1 MQFTLINPLNQP
13 CDSRVETLYYFPTFY
28 FTFCETLIYFRAKSS
43 GHRFQARVL
52 RQRVSRCVSRV
63 LLALLHF
70 YTIFCVARKQSHGRD
85 RTMRQQ
91 QKCVWQLCLCVF
103 IHIRAPPGYSSL
115 SAQQPAVR
123 PAVLF
128 AARFSLH
135 FCVNSLRALAAAAE
149 QLSRIL
155 RCFFY
160 SLER

>member
-1 MQFTLINPLNQP
+1 MLRQFTISLH
-13 CDSRVETLYYFPTFY
+13 FY
-28 FTFCETLIYFRAKSS
+28 FTFRETLIYFRAKSS
-43 GHRFQARVL
+43 GHRAQARVL

-63 LLALLHF
+63 FLALLHF
-70 YTIFCVARKQSHGRD
+70 YTIFCVARKQSRGRD
-85 RTMRQQ
+85 TRQCGSSKNVFGSFACVCYTHQSAAGLFLPLRTT
-91 QKCVWQLCLCVF
+91 
-103 IHIRAPPGYSSL
+103 HT
-115 SAQQPAVR
+115 QQPAVR

-135 FCVNSLRALAAAAE
+135 FCVNSLRALAAAAAE

>member
-1 MQFTLINPLNQP
+1 MLRHLN
-13 CDSRVETLYYFPTFY
+13 FPTHLFCILSGIDLLSCQVIWTSSTGASCSLSACFPLCFLRFCI
-28 FTFCETLIYFRAKSS
+28 FTPDSS
-43 GHRFQARVL
+43 SA
-52 RQRVSRCVSRV
+52 S
-63 LLALLHF
+63 
-70 YTIFCVARKQSHGRD
+70 RKQSCGAVSRD
-85 RTMRQQ
+85 TTMRQQ

-103 IHIRAPPGYSSL
+103 IHQ
-115 SAQQPAVR
+115 SAAGLFLPLRTTHTQHPAVR

-149 QLSRIL
+149 QLSGIL